1 MGFSLFKKKGIPSEE
16 ESTYDYEYKRE
27 KLRQI
32 PQIARA
38 RARDDAKTFR
48 QPIGSKFKQAMTTVG
63 AGLEK
68 AAAQRG
74 DYVRSGFFP
83 SRAITPRYKTVRV
96 PIKKKTKQKFTYKKV
111 RVKPKTMSGSLFSYR
126 L

>member
-1 MGFSLFKKKGIPSEE
+1 MGFSLFRKKIPSEE

-27 KLRQI
+27 RLRRI
-32 PQIARA
+32 PEVARA
-38 RARDDAKTFR
+38 RARADTKTFR
-48 QPIGSKFKQAMTTVG
+48 QPIGSRFKQTISTVG

-83 SRAITPRYKTVRV
+83 SRAMAPRYKTVKV
-96 PIKKKTKQKFTYKKV
+96 PIKKKATQKFTYKKV
-111 RVKPKTMSGSLFSYR
+111 RIKQKSSPRQLFSYR